1 MVNLLTKE
9 ERMSIVALSKSGKNW
24 AEVILLM
31 KRDFNCH
38 VTKRGCQK
46 IVQKFN
52 SRGNVYDAQR
62 IGRPKQ
68 FSIRDKRLIKRLA
81 IRSRLSSLT
90 VVAIEFY
97 RQIGRKISYVWVR
110 KILNDFGLRRCCN
123 TKTFSQF

>member
-1 MVNLLTKE
+1 MFKCINIKLKVVKFQKQNFIMVNLLTKE
-9 ERMSIVALSKSGKNW
+9 ERMSIVTLSKSGKNS

-46 IVQKFN
+46 IVQNFN

-81 IRSRLSSLT
+81 I
-90 VVAIEFY
+90 Y
-97 RQIGRKISYVWVR
+97 YQIYNFKMKHDNLKEI
-110 KILNDFGLRRCCN
+110 IPTL
-123 TKTFSQF
+123 